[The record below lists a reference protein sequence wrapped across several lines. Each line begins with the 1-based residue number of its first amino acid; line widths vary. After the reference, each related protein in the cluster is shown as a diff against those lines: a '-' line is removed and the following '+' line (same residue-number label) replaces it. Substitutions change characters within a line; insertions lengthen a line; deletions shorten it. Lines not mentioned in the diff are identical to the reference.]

1 MQAGLVIAAAGL
13 SAYPV
18 LRPYGPESGAAG
30 VADLGSTAWLVAHAL
45 GMLGFAALAF
55 ALRAAA
61 RDEAAC
67 WRWTG
72 RPVHEA
78 ESRAW
83 VAVVLLLPYYGA
95 EAYGMNEVA
104 RYAGSTGDPQVL
116 GIVESFRYAPLEIGT
131 FALGLLALAMV
142 GPRLALGLWRAG
154 TTGRVGGLLAGL
166 GLVTYLP
173 QFFGGPEVRV
183 AHGLVLGLGLLLMAV
198 AAGRRTAPEA

>member
-116 GIVESFRYAPLEIGT
+116 GIVESFRYAPWRSARSPWGCWRSRWS
-131 FALGLLALAMV
+131 GLD
-142 GPRLALGLWRAG
+142 WRWG
-154 TTGRVGGLLAGL
+154 C
-166 GLVTYLP
+166 
-173 QFFGGPEVRV
+173 GGPGRPVGSEVCWP
-183 AHGLVLGLGLLLMAV
+183 ASGW
-198 AAGRRTAPEA
+198 